1 MVGGNVS
8 HIWLAVGCPEHVASS
23 VCLGRNT
30 QIHGTDVTLTDVKCH
45 IDALVASFHD
55 FV

>member
-1 MVGGNVS
+1 MRGGNVS
-8 HIWLAVGCPEHVASS
+8 HIWLAVGCPEQVASS

-30 QIHGTDVTLTDVKCH
+30 QIHETDVTLTEVKHH
-45 IDALVASFHD
+45 IDVPAASFHD